1 MNQAKNIMN
10 LKYFLYLGLTLIFL
24 NSGCT
29 KENDSPQPQSINLEE
44 EINQIADQYLKVGLV
59 IGIIDDKQIKHTY
72 SYGSKSLGLQ
82 EPPDANT
89 AFDIGSMTKTFTVT
103 LIALKYLE
111 GDYED
116 ETVSHYL
123 PADQVTMPNWNGKEI
138 RFIELATH
146 TSGLPRTPHAEGSDF
161 PRPPGFDP
169 DNPYAA
175 YSTSQVYDYLS
186 HYCQLEFE
194 PGTWWGYSNTGYGL
208 LGHIAGLVDGSSY
221 EEVLS
226 REIFKELDMNH
237 SSLFLT
243 DDQLTN
249 CVSGYNAGMEK
260 MPYYTAQDIFQG
272 AGFIKS
278 TLNDLFN
285 YLEANMGLR
294 NTSLR
299 EAMDLAH
306 QPQLHQGSMGDQG
319 LAWYILDLDDGQR
332 VIYTGGDTSGQSSY
346 LGFNKSSST
355 GVIILSNYAMHGDQL
370 AMGAAIMQA
379 IAKY

>member
-1 MNQAKNIMN
+1 MT
-10 LKYFLYLGLTLIFL
+10 LKSFLYLVVTLIFL
-24 NSGCT
+24 SSGCNN
-29 KENDSPQPQSINLEE
+29 EDDSPHPPIINLED
-44 EINQIADQYLKVGLV
+44 EINQIAGQHLKVGLA
-59 IGIIDDKQIKHTY
+59 IGIIDNQQIKHVF
-72 SYGSKSLGLQ
+72 SYGSKSIDRQ
-82 EPPDANT
+82 DPPDANT
-89 AFDIGSMTKTFTVT
+89 VFDIGSMTKTFTAT

-116 ETVSHYL
+116 DTVSHYL
-123 PADQVTMPNWNGKEI
+123 PTDQVTLPTWNGREI

-146 TSGLPRTPHAEGSDF
+146 TSGLPRTPHVEGSNF
-161 PRPPGFDP
+161 PHPPGFDP
-169 DNPYAA
+169 DNPYDA
-175 YSTSQVYDYLS
+175 YTTAQVYDYLS

-208 LGHIAGLVDGSSY
+208 LGHIAGLVDSSSY
-221 EEVLS
+221 EVVLT
-226 REIFKELDMNH
+226 REIFQELEMNN

-243 DDQLTN
+243 EDQLSN
-249 CVSGYNAGMEK
+249 CVSGYNADMKK

-278 TLNDLFN
+278 TMNDLFN

-306 QPQLHQGSMGDQG
+306 QPQMHQGSMGEQG
-319 LAWYILDLDDGQR
+319 LGWFILDLDDGQR
-332 VIYTGGDTSGQSSY
+332 VIYTGGDTSGQSAY
-346 LGFNKSSST
+346 LGFNKTSST

-370 AMGAAIMQA
+370 SMGAEIMQA